1 LIEFDIDQGLIR
13 RQAWKFYFCLLAWP
27 LYLFLIPYAFH
38 RFGWWS
44 LVLMIFPGAWLFAW
58 VAYLMHES
66 WHKYVPSLPSDLFY
80 YLFGF
85 MLITDPQVYRLVHGY
100 HHAEVHTWK
109 DAEFHPWGK
118 IKSKGLRRFYNL
130 MEIVFGSIFLQLV
143 TTLRLLFQPP
153 DDRRFRLWLAL
164 LSPLVWLLF
173 LGSIGWASYR
183 VFGLTHTD
191 VGISFMLSFF
201 WGSLIQHNSQLIEH
215 GNLIIEG
222 EWEERAIQ
230 ARNLRSEGVL
240 AKLFLFLTHDD
251 AREHV
256 LHHALVRIYSRP
268 FPGRVPLP
276 QGAVFIT
283 LGDYLK
289 IAWGMI
295 TKG

>member
-1 LIEFDIDQGLIR
+1 MEYIDQGLIR
-13 RQAWKFYFCLLAWP
+13 RQAWKFYVCLLAWP

-44 LVLMIFPGAWLFAW
+44 LVLMIFPGAWLFSW

-118 IKSKGLRRFYNL
+118 IKSKGLRRLYNL

-153 DDRRFRLWLAL
+153 DDQRFRLWLAL

-191 VGISFMLSFF
+191 VGICLFALLLLGFF
-201 WGSLIQHNSQLIEH
+201 NPTQLPID
-215 GNLIIEG
+215 
-222 EWEERAIQ
+222 RTRQ
-230 ARNLRSEGVL
+230 S
-240 AKLFLFLTHDD
+240 
-251 AREHV
+251 
-256 LHHALVRIYSRP
+256 HHRR
-268 FPGRVPLP
+268 
-276 QGAVFIT
+276 
-283 LGDYLK
+283 
-289 IAWGMI
+289 GMGG
-295 TKG
+295 TRH